1 METKLQK
8 VRAAMANEGIEAL
21 FVTDEL
27 NQRYLLGYPFT
38 DGFLL
43 ILPDAS
49 YMVTDFRYYE
59 EAQQKADPAFE
70 IIMPSPRTAFVA
82 DLLEKAGVK
91 VAGYETATLSVDA
104 AKAMESAYPSVTF
117 KSIGRMFS
125 TLRAIKDETELAKMA
140 KAQEITDA
148 AFAHILK
155 VMTPNMTEIEVALEL
170 EFFMRKNGAEAL
182 AFETIS
188 VSGAAS
194 ALPHGKPRNVPLQKG
209 FLTMDFGAAY
219 DGYCSDM
226 TRTVVIGRAD
236 DEIKR
241 LYNTVLRAQ
250 TEAIAVIAAGMEAKA
265 VDAVARNIIDSVED
279 YKGAFGHSL
288 GHGVGLF
295 IHESPGLSTAAK
307 DVLLQVGHVVTVEPG
322 IYLQGKYGCRIEDMV
337 AVTENGCHNF
347 TKSPKGLI
355 ELF

>member
-8 VRAAMANEGIEAL
+8 VRAAMAKEGIDAL

-43 ILPDAS
+43 ILQSAA

-70 IIMPSPRTAFVA
+70 IIMPQPRSPYVA
-82 DLLEKAGVK
+82 NLLKEAGAK
-91 VAGYETATLSVDA
+91 VAAYETATLSCDA
-104 AKAMESAYPSVTF
+104 AKALEKAYGDVTF
-117 KSIGRMFS
+117 KSAGKLFS
-125 TLRAIKDETELAKMA
+125 ALRRVKDEGELEKMA
-140 KAQEITDA
+140 KAQAITDA

-155 VMTPNMTEIEVALEL
+155 TMTPAMTEIDVALEL
-170 EFFMRKNGAEAL
+170 EFFMRRHGAEGL

-188 VSGAAS
+188 VSGSAS

-226 TRTVVIGRAD
+226 TRTVVIGKAD
-236 DEIKR
+236 EDIKR
-241 LYNTVLRAQ
+241 LYQTVLRAQ
-250 TEAIAVIAAGMEAKA
+250 TEAIAVISEGMEAKA
-265 VDAVARNIIDSVED
+265 VDAVARNIID
-279 YKGAFGHSL
+279 GAGYEGCFGHSL

-295 IHESPGLSTAAK
+295 IHESPSLSTASK
-307 DVLLQVGHVVTVEPG
+307 DVLLQAGNVVTVEPG
-322 IYLQGKYGCRIEDMV
+322 IYIQGKYGCRIEDMV
-337 AVTENGCHNF
+337 AVTPTGCRNF
-347 TKSPKGLI
+347 TQSPKELI
-355 ELF
+355 EMF